1 MIVDLKIFE
10 WKAGPQKGQESLYS
24 FKLAGANLFT
34 KLIQAPGYLRHY
46 YRRER
51 RWEVV
56 PVPFI
61 IDLLRRG
68 TGNFDQEYRRARKEL
83 EEEWTLTR

>member
-1 MIVDLKIFE
+1 MIKDLKIFR
-10 WKAGPQKGQESLYS
+10 WKSGPQKGQESLWS
-24 FKLAGANLFT
+24 FRLVGNCT
-34 KLIQAPGYLRHY
+34 KLFASLGRAPRSLRYY

-68 TGNFDQEYRRARKEL
+68 TKNLDEEYHRARKTSEDG
-83 EEEWTLTR
+83 

>member
-1 MIVDLKIFE
+1 M
-10 WKAGPQKGQESLYS
+10 
-24 FKLAGANLFT
+24 GAP
-34 KLIQAPGYLRHY
+34 KYLRHY
-46 YRRER
+46 YRDEW

-68 TGNFDQEYRRARKEL
+68 TKNLDEEYHRARKTS
-83 EEEWTLTR
+83 EEEC

>member
-1 MIVDLKIFE
+1 MIKDLKIFKWE
-10 WKAGPQKGQESLYS
+10 AGPQKGEESLWS
-24 FKLAGANLFT
+24 FRLIGECT
-34 KLIQAPGYLRHY
+34 KLFASLGRAPRCLQYY

-68 TGNFDQEYRRARKEL
+68 TNNFNEEYRRAREKL
-83 EEEWTLTR
+83 EEEWT

>member
-1 MIVDLKIFE
+1 MIKDLKIFK
-10 WKAGPQKGQESLYS
+10 WQRGPQRGQESLYS
-24 FKLAGANLFT
+24 FRLAGDVTTLFT
-34 KLIQAPGYLRHY
+34 QLMQAPKYLRYY
-46 YRRER
+46 YREEW

-68 TGNFDQEYRRARKEL
+68 TKNLDEEYHRARKTSEDG
-83 EEEWTLTR
+83 

>member
-1 MIVDLKIFE
+1 MIKDLKIFK
-10 WKAGPQKGQESLYS
+10 WKSGPQQGQDSLWS
-24 FKLAGANLFT
+24 FRLIGT
-34 KLIQAPGYLRHY
+34 KLLERAPRILRYY

-51 RWEVV
+51 RWEVL

-68 TGNFDQEYRRARKEL
+68 TKNFDQEYHRARKNL
-83 EEEWTLTR
+83 EEEC

>member
-1 MIVDLKIFE
+1 MIKDLKIFKWE
-10 WKAGPQKGQESLYS
+10 AGPQKGEESLYS
-24 FKLAGANLFT
+24 FKLEGADLF
-34 KLIQAPGYLRHY
+34 KRLMQAPGNLRHY

-68 TGNFDQEYRRARKEL
+68 TNNFNEEYRRARKKL
-83 EEEWTLTR
+83 EEEWT

>member
-1 MIVDLKIFE
+1 MIKDLKIFK
-10 WKAGPQKGQESLYS
+10 WKSGPQQGQDSLWS
-24 FKLAGANLFT
+24 FRLTGT
-34 KLIQAPGYLRHY
+34 KLFASLGRAPQVLRYY

-56 PVPFI
+56 PIPFI

-68 TGNFDQEYRRARKEL
+68 TGNFDQEYRRARKKS

>member
-1 MIVDLKIFE
+1 MIKDLKIFK
-10 WKAGPQKGQESLYS
+10 WKSGPQKGQDSLWS
-24 FKLAGANLFT
+24 FRLIGCA
-34 KLIQAPGYLRHY
+34 KLIASLGRAPAFLRHY

-68 TGNFDQEYRRARKEL
+68 TKNFDQECHRARKKS
-83 EEEWTLTR
+83 EEEWT